1 MLMLDLKNF
10 LQMIVMNLNQRDLLK
25 ILIQMIHC
33 N

>member
-33 N
+33 K